1 MRTGLA
7 LAIVLFIAVPLPA
20 SAEQGPPLAEPAFAA
35 IAAEL
40 RTSAKAREAQIER
53 CTESR
58 TGALPSSRQS
68 FAPTLSKP
76 APELSRASRLAV
88 SPTPGTEYFGPLM
101 PEKWLKHSTEGHHP
115 TA

>member
-20 SAEQGPPLAEPAFAA
+20 SAEQGQPLAEPAFAA

-40 RTSAKAREAQIER
+40 RTSAKARQAQIER

-58 TGALPSSRQS
+58 TGALPSRQAEFRLFIQHTCARIIEGIAS
-68 FAPTLSKP
+68 GSINYARYQMLLASDAREIVETLN
-76 APELSRASRLAV
+76 
-88 SPTPGTEYFGPLM
+88 
-101 PEKWLKHSTEGHHP
+101 
-115 TA
+115 

>member
-53 CTESR
+53 CTASR
-58 TGALPSSRQS
+58 TGALPSRQAEFRPYIKQTCARIIEGIAFGS
-68 FAPTLSKP
+68 ITYARYRILWASDAREMVETLN
-76 APELSRASRLAV
+76 
-88 SPTPGTEYFGPLM
+88 
-101 PEKWLKHSTEGHHP
+101 
-115 TA
+115 